1 MVRPDEPQTPPL
13 PRGFSQV
20 IGSLFANLKRLLRDE
35 VELAKA
41 EVGRKVSE
49 AGKSVIW
56 LVAGGVAA
64 FIGVLA
70 VVAALILGLALFM
83 PAWAAALIVG
93 AIILCVAAIVISTHL
108 KKLRNADLV
117 PHKTIHTL
125 QENVEFLKEQ
135 VS

>member
-1 MVRPDEPQTPPL
+1 MVRPDETQPL

-20 IGSLFANLKRLLRDE
+20 IGSLFENIKRLLRDE

-64 FIGVLA
+64 FVGVLA

-83 PAWAAALIVG
+83 PAWVAALIVG
-93 AIILCVAAIVISTHL
+93 VVILCVAAIIISTHL
-108 KKLRNADLV
+108 RKLRNADLV

-125 QENVEFLKEQ
+125 QENVEFFKEQ